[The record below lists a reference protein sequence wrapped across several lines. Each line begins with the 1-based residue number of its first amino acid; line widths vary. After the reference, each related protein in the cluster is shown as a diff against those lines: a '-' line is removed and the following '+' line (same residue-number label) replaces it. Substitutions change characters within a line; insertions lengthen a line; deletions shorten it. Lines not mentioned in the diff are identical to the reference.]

1 MWSPQKCVETCVSQL
16 PSWAKSQ
23 SGEVGSSRK
32 QRGCAQGP
40 IWDSERRRP
49 CSAWTAV
56 PVRAHVRLLS
66 HVGFFVIP
74 WTIARQAPLSMG
86 ILQARILEWVAMP
99 SCRGSSQPRDGTH
112 PEALGAHRWQAATP
126 VTTVLLACAVHEH
139 YSLQRQSFQSKLS
152 VSLLPPFPQLC
163 HCVMYYALEG
173 SSIHNSEFS
182 LK

>member
-1 MWSPQKCVETCVSQL
+1 MSQL

-66 HVGFFVIP
+66 HVGFFCDPVDYSP
-74 WTIARQAPLSMG
+74 T
-86 ILQARILEWVAMP
+86 
-99 SCRGSSQPRDGTH
+99 GSSVHGDSPGKNTGVGCH
-112 PEALGAHRWQAATP
+112 AL
-126 VTTVLLACAVHEH
+126 L
-139 YSLQRQSFQSKLS
+139 
-152 VSLLPPFPQLC
+152 
-163 HCVMYYALEG
+163 
-173 SSIHNSEFS
+173 
-182 LK
+182 